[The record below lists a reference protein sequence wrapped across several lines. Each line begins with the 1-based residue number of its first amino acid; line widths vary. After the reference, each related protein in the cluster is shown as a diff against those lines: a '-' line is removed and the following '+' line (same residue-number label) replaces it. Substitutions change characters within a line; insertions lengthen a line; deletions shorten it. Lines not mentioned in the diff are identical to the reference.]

1 MKLLLLGPSELRS
14 DEGDCVPLGGARRR
28 AVLAALALNLNRVV
42 PVERLL
48 DLVWDEAPPPS
59 AKAALQGHVAS
70 LRTRLD
76 GTLHLVTRAPGY
88 ALMADRTLVD
98 VHHMEDL
105 VAAAQQAPDDE
116 AVRLLDSA
124 LDLWRGPAL
133 EDCESRSL
141 RSCAEARLEHT
152 RLRALELL
160 GERLLRTGRAD
171 LAVPRLAAAVEENPL
186 RESLVRLLMLCHQ
199 QEGRQ
204 AEALR
209 IYHATRE
216 QLKVDL
222 GVAPSPQLQEAF
234 ADLLGRMRSGRPAPA
249 APASRTV
256 IPSPPAPRNA
266 TAPPSPPS
274 PTTHHSPTTPPSPT
288 APPPPHSP
296 TAQRIRPAQLPR
308 TPGGFI
314 GRTDEFRSV
323 DRALAPDSAGVA
335 LVVGQAGVGKT
346 SLALRWAH
354 GHAGDYPDGQLF
366 ADLHGFDGSTPV
378 EPSVVISGFLS
389 ALGVPQDLIPDDPAA
404 AQALYRSMLAERR
417 LLIVLDDA
425 RESAQVRPLLTG
437 GGGSATIVTSRLRLD
452 GLLALDG
459 AALVPVGLLDEEE
472 GLALLRAA
480 LFDDRIEREPEA
492 ARELVRLCSGLPL
505 ALRITVARLA
515 AHPWWSLGSVADE
528 LGDEQQRLAA
538 LAVEDADITA
548 ALTLSVRAVSG
559 EAQAVFSA
567 LSVVPGGDFTA
578 HAIAAACRM
587 PLADSRRALASL
599 ASAHLIEQRSL
610 GRYSCHDLVQLF
622 SRQYGAEGSGD
633 RLRGLLDFYVQTA
646 YAASRVYDPE
656 GRPCCD
662 LPEWCERPQDVPV
675 FADRRAVLDWY
686 ETESANLCAAIEAA
700 ARAGE
705 ADRAW
710 RLTVLVWPLMTWQSH
725 RDWTPVVAHALRAA
739 RATGDACAETRVANL
754 LGWATV
760 EAGRAED
767 AIPLLERSRELAVRT
782 GDDCDLA
789 QALINLGL
797 AHAAC
802 GSYEAAV
809 VVYEEAARV
818 AEEIRDYGTAAI
830 ALHHVARLYLDHGR
844 ADRALIHAERARL
857 MPGARGLMGV
867 LLCDVQG
874 VALCRTGDP
883 WAALQL
889 LEEGL
894 AEARTEKFITGEVK
908 VLEHLVEVT
917 ERLGLR
923 AENED
928 YRSAAT
934 RLRGRMQEGAR
945 APL

>member
-48 DLVWDEAPPPS
+48 DLVWDERPPPS

-76 GTLHLVTRAPGY
+76 STLHLVTRAPGY
-88 ALMADRTLVD
+88 ALMADRNLVD
-98 VHHMEDL
+98 AHHMEDL
-105 VAAAQQAPDDE
+105 VAAAQEASDDE

-160 GERLLRTGRAD
+160 GERLLRTGRAG

-209 IYHATRE
+209 MYHATRE
-216 QLKVDL
+216 QLKLDL

-234 ADLLGRMRSGRPAPA
+234 ADLLGRMRSGPQVPA
-249 APASRTV
+249 ARRAPRTV
-256 IPSPPAPRNA
+256 IASPQALRPPTAPAPPPAP
-266 TAPPSPPS
+266 SG
-274 PTTHHSPTTPPSPT
+274 
-288 APPPPHSP
+288 
-296 TAQRIRPAQLPR
+296 QRIRPAQLPR

-323 DRALAPDSAGVA
+323 DRALAPDSSGVA

-354 GHAGDYPDGQLF
+354 SHAGDYPDGQLF

-404 AQALYRSMLAERR
+404 AQALYRSMLAQRR
-417 LLIVLDDA
+417 LLILLDDA

-459 AALVPVGLLDEEE
+459 AALVPVGVLDEEE
-472 GLALLRAA
+472 GLALLRVA
-480 LFDDRIEREPEA
+480 LRDDRIEREPEA

-505 ALRITVARLA
+505 ALRITAARLA
-515 AHPWWSLGSVADE
+515 AHPWWSLASVADE

-538 LAVEDADITA
+538 LAIEDADITA
-548 ALTLSVRAVSG
+548 ALTLSVRALSG

-587 PLADSRRALASL
+587 PLAASRRALAAL
-599 ASAHLIEQRSL
+599 AGAHLIEQRSL

-622 SRQYGAEGSGD
+622 SRQYGAEGRGD
-633 RLRGLLDFYVQTA
+633 RLRGLLDFYVHTA

-662 LPEWCERPQDVPV
+662 LPGWCERPQDIPV
-675 FADRRAVLDWY
+675 LTDRRAVLDWY

-705 ADRAW
+705 AGRAW

-739 RATGDACAETRVANL
+739 RATGDPCAETRVANL

-809 VVYEEAARV
+809 AVYEEAARV

-830 ALHHVARLYLDHGR
+830 ALHHVARLYLDRGR

-857 MPGARGLMGV
+857 MPGARGLVGV

-883 WAALQL
+883 WAALQQ

-894 AEARTEKFITGEVK
+894 AEARAEKFITGEVK

-934 RLRGRMQEGAR
+934 HLRGRMQEGAR